1 MAFEDIMNRVTDL
14 AQAGAAKAREIAE
27 IGKLKVNNA
36 AEEDAIR
43 KAYIELGKLYYA
55 ERALSPE
62 APYAALCAKV
72 TASKEKIEYNNQ
84 KIADIKAA
92 NDIKDEEVEEVVTE
106 APVEPEAPEAEPA
119 APETPAEPEAPA
131 DAQ

>member
-14 AQAGAAKAREIAE
+14 AQAGAAKAREMAE

-36 AEEDAIR
+36 AEEDTIR
-43 KAYIELGKLYYA
+43 KAYLEIGKLYYA
-55 ERALSPE
+55 ERAMAPE
-62 APYAALCAKV
+62 APYAALCERI

-92 NDIKDEEVEEVVTE
+92 NNIQEE
-106 APVEPEAPEAEPA
+106 EAEPEVVEVVDAPA
-119 APETPAEPEAPA
+119 AEVVETPAAEEPETPVE
-131 DAQ
+131 